1 MKENDQ
7 VRNGLFEK
15 KMLDKCEQN
24 GVCTEQFQKGE
35 MCIFSLVCPFEKF
48 LADVQLQMLTWKEG

>member
-35 MCIFSLVCPFEKF
+35 MCIFSLVCPFEN
-48 LADVQLQMLTWKEG
+48 VQLQMLIWKEG